1 MSDQKPVEVLPGA
14 EPWSADGGSVGVLVL
29 HGFTGNPSSMRGL
42 AESFAA
48 AGYSVEMPRLPGH
61 GTTPA
66 DLNRKRRQ
74 DWVDH
79 AEHALLDLQTDC
91 RVVFVAGLSMGALL
105 AFELATRH
113 PELAGVIAYGPA
125 TAVTDPRANF
135 VAFLKYLTATL
146 AKPVDLWHDPTAAAR
161 FSGYPVYPT
170 AAAHEFLKLMR
181 TTRRKL
187 QQVTCPLLIIDTA
200 GDTVTTAGI
209 GQTTYDEVGST
220 EKELLT
226 LQRSGHILTLDA
238 EWERV
243 AAVTWHFVEMH
254 CPAHLPAQAQSRNSV
269 TTFVAA

>member
-1 MSDQKPVEVLPGA
+1 MTQPAPNPAAFYLTGGEVGIL
-14 EPWSADGGSVGVLVL
+14 LI
-29 HGFTGNPSSMRGL
+29 HGFTGSASEFALLGPYLHERGL
-42 AESFAA
+42 TVA
-48 AGYSVEMPRLPGH
+48 VPLLPGH

-105 AFELATRH
+105 AFELAIRH

-146 AKPVDLWHDPTAAAR
+146 AKPVDLWHDPTAADR

-254 CPAHLPAQAQSRNSV
+254 CPAHLPAKAQSRNSV